1 VIVFLLD
8 GRVRKIESVT
18 AVFEFLDFKKSY
30 ISHISHDLHTPLH
43 AATLGLNMAIT
54 RMNKHKEDHGVDHE
68 LIETL
73 SGIRLACNAAVNS
86 LNEFLFSGQGES
98 GILELCLETTPVV
111 DYLSINIDMLS
122 EQAIAKRVA
131 LDVLFHVD
139 AAVFAMHPTAV
150 PLRSDDCFSIDR
162 YKMDQVLQKLVN
174 NAIKFSQEDSTIT
187 IRAYFCSSIADTP
200 TVSSMNDIHSVL
212 VHRNNDDENV
222 LMIESGDILLHRVSS
237 NTLTEGAVGDA
248 GSQID
253 GPASSSRSHISPRPD
268 DIVGYVVVTVTDT
281 GPGINDDKKKY
292 LFRGVTDRHNHHND
306 TENEDQSSL
315 DSGKSG
321 SGFGLFIS
329 RCIVDLHGGTYPPSS
344 YYLSIIRH
352 SYYS

>member
-1 VIVFLLD
+1 
-8 GRVRKIESVT
+8 
-18 AVFEFLDFKKSY
+18 
-30 ISHISHDLHTPLH
+30 
-43 AATLGLNMAIT
+43 MAIT

-174 NAIKFSQEDSTIT
+174 NAIKFSQEDSIIT
-187 IRAYFCSSIADTP
+187 IRAYFCSSIDDTP
-200 TVSSMNDIHSVL
+200 TVSSMNDTNSTL
-212 VHRNNDDENV
+212 VNRNNDDENV
-222 LMIESGDILLHRVSS
+222 LMIDSRNVSTP
-237 NTLTEGAVGDA
+237 N
-248 GSQID
+248 
-253 GPASSSRSHISPRPD
+253 SSSRLSPRPD

-281 GPGINDDKKKY
+281 GPGINDDHKKH
-292 LFRGVTDRHNHHND
+292 LFRHNNHTD

-329 RCIVDLHGGTYPPSS
+329 RCIVDLHGGTFLPPPSPPHDIP
-344 YYLSIIRH
+344 LTHNKRPP
-352 SYYS
+352 